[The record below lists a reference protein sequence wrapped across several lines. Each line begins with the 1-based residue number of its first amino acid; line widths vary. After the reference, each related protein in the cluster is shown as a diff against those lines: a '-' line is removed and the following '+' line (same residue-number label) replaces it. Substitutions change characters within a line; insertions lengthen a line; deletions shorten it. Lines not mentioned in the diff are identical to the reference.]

1 MFQKLLPY
9 TLRSGPEWF
18 LSVITDLSNCYQGSE
33 GNSQNCMDYQGPS
46 LIMAKV
52 LGLETNTVNSR

>member
-33 GNSQNCMDYQGPS
+33 GKLTELY
-46 LIMAKV
+46 
-52 LGLETNTVNSR
+52 GLPRPFINHGQSAGFGNKYSKQ